1 MEAGQL
7 SQTKELNYDDLVL
20 LLKMLPVYK
29 DKLVLLMDFFKS
41 EKDFLKFLD
50 LFAGT
55 TLTVPS
61 RQKVFHILFNIE
73 VYRYYIQHSSS
84 ETVVADTVR
93 YFHITQQRLNAILTR
108 VGEANER
115 ELFEEEEDNEE
126 TFEC

>member
-7 SQTKELNYDDLVL
+7 SQAKELNYDDLIL

-29 DKLVLLMDFFKS
+29 DKLVLLLDFFKS
-41 EKDFLKFLD
+41 EEDFLKFLD

-73 VYRYYIQHSSS
+73 VYRYYLKHSDSD
-84 ETVVADTVR
+84 TVVADTVR
-93 YFHITQQRLNAILTR
+93 YFHITQQRLSAILLR
-108 VGEANER
+108 VGEADER
-115 ELFEEEEDNEE
+115 KLFEDEGEESQEA
-126 TFEC
+126 